1 MLFRSSI
8 NNKTTQA
15 KSSNKNSGI
24 NKNASTV
31 SKKDSPNNGG
41 NKNYKKGSIAAYA
54 NMLAR
59 DTGDKDKKEYRINSQ
74 SSGKSQT
81 EKKMADKK
89 KILIADDF
97 QLLREDLTEL
107 INNQRDMEVVG
118 TASSGKEIVNLAR
131 NTEYDLILMDIEMET
146 MNAGILATQ
155 EIREADPEAGII
167 FLTAHETREMIVT
180 AMGAGALDYI
190 VKGCEDE
197 EILYHIRCALKG
209 NPIMSNKI
217 HETVMQEYARLQ
229 QSEKSLLFFINNISK
244 LTATEREMIKLLL
257 QGYKVHE
264 IAEARS
270 VEVSTIK
277 TQIKGLLRKFGC
289 SRTKEIV
296 QIIRELNIEHLF

>member
-1 MLFRSSI
+1 
-8 NNKTTQA
+8 
-15 KSSNKNSGI
+15 
-24 NKNASTV
+24 
-31 SKKDSPNNGG
+31 
-41 NKNYKKGSIAAYA
+41 
-54 NMLAR
+54 
-59 DTGDKDKKEYRINSQ
+59 
-74 SSGKSQT
+74 
-81 EKKMADKK
+81 MADKK

-190 VKGCEDE
+190 VKGCEDK

>member
-1 MLFRSSI
+1 
-8 NNKTTQA
+8 
-15 KSSNKNSGI
+15 
-24 NKNASTV
+24 
-31 SKKDSPNNGG
+31 
-41 NKNYKKGSIAAYA
+41 
-54 NMLAR
+54 
-59 DTGDKDKKEYRINSQ
+59 
-74 SSGKSQT
+74 
-81 EKKMADKK
+81 MADKK

-167 FLTAHETREMIVT
+167 FLTAHVT
-180 AMGAGALDYI
+180 AMGAGTLDSI
-190 VKGCEDE
+190 LKGCEDE